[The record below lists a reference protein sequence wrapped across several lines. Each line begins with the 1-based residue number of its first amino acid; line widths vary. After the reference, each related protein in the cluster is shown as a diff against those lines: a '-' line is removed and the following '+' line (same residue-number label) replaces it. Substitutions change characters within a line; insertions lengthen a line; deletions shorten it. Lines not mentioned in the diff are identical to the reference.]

1 MSALAFR
8 TVDRREAALRRQ
20 IGAGRVYP
28 YVLAGEPG
36 YLRLTLADDI
46 APRPMTCWQTDL
58 GPVALSDAQPVLAL
72 MSASPTFALVEDAPE
87 QAWYGRWWHQQLSGE
102 LLALFGHITLTEDN
116 AGTGECRLW
125 LTIAWGDQ
133 QAQSL
138 LTLSYQSL
146 SSLLMKAGWHQD
158 AMPLPETLAITV
170 PLITGE
176 LGLSLDALQSLQAGD
191 VVLPDTLFFTPEG
204 QGIVRCASRVLHGE
218 VQMQPGATAHF
229 YLTEMESTNVAL
241 TPDEFE
247 QQHLH
252 HPESFC
258 DAEPVTE
265 ATDFAPLPLSLS
277 VRCGQLKLTLG
288 ELQHLSAGAMV
299 MIEHV
304 TPGEAILCHGDYP
317 LAKGELVDVEGK
329 LGLQITHMLP
339 GSKNPLSGGAW

>member
-8 TVDRREAALRRQ
+8 PVDQREAACRRQ
-20 IGAGRVYP
+20 IGAGRIYP
-28 YVLAGEPG
+28 FELAGEPG
-36 YLRLTLADDI
+36 RLCLSLADNVP
-46 APRPMTCWQTDL
+46 PRAMTCWQTDIGL
-58 GPVALSDAQPVLAL
+58 LALSDAQAVLAL
-72 MSASPTFALVEDAPE
+72 MSACPTFALTDDAPE
-87 QAWYGRWWHQQLSGE
+87 QAWYWRWWHQQLSGE

-125 LTIAWGDQ
+125 LTMEWGGQ
-133 QAQSL
+133 RTQSL

-146 SSLLMKAGWHQD
+146 SSLMMKAGWYQD
-158 AMPLPETLAITV
+158 AIPLPETLALSV
-170 PLITGE
+170 PVIIGE
-176 LGLSLDALQSLQAGD
+176 LGLSLDALQTLQSGD
-191 VVLPDTLFFTPEG
+191 VVLPETHFFTPEG
-204 QGIVRCASRVLHGE
+204 QGMIRCASRVLHGE

-229 YLTEMESTNVAL
+229 YLTEMESNNVAL

-247 QQHLH
+247 HPH

-299 MIEHV
+299 MIENV
-304 TPGEAILCHGDYP
+304 TPGQAILCHGDYP